1 MAQAKPAIHI
11 KSENKGKLHRD
22 LGVKADKKIPM
33 SDLMRAKHSSD
44 PAVRRRANF
53 AVVSKGWSHGK

>member
-33 SDLMRAKHSSD
+33 SDLMRAKHSSS
-44 PAVRRRANF
+44 PVERKRANF
-53 AVVSKGWSHGK
+53 AINARKWGRG